1 MRFLLD
7 HNVLGAIQRC
17 LEEHD
22 HDVAWSKALVGQD
35 AADPVVAV
43 AAMEFD
49 RVLISHDND
58 MKRVHR
64 FISESHRAR
73 FPKLCRVMFQCS
85 QAETIDRMR
94 TYMAQIQF
102 EFHQAQLAGKPLMVV
117 IQKTRYIICR

>member
-1 MRFLLD
+1 MQFLLD

-22 HDVAWSKALVGQD
+22 HDVAWSKALVGQN
-35 AADPVVAV
+35 AADPVVAA

-49 RVLISHDND
+49 RVLVSHDND

-102 EFHQAQLAGKPLMVV
+102 EFHQAQMAGKPLMVV
-117 IQKTRYIICR
+117 IQKTRFIICR